1 MFVGREDILTHFR
14 NPNNFRAHMREL
26 NKTTSTTKSLK
37 EIDKANRPR
46 KQLESSAPLGFVA
59 SGTYKKTQP
68 FGWVFCI

>member
-1 MFVGREDILTHFR
+1 
-14 NPNNFRAHMREL
+14 MREL